1 MIQTER
7 IADGRRRFF
16 TAPGVVQDV
25 LLRARKGHQ
34 DRGLERGRDYEVETG
49 GVTLRTV
56 PKAGETVIILTGDRE
71 QADMVS
77 AERAHL
83 VPVQSRPIP
92 ANAPAPIA
100 RPDKVGAEPACLV
113 QTAPP
118 TDSVSRETIAA
129 PAVIKAAPAVAA
141 ADLERLKRA
150 LVLATRDTNDAT
162 PRTAKWQDGLA
173 QLTAVL
179 LAAPDWDALRA
190 ASLDIETYL
199 RG

>member
-16 TAPGVVQDV
+16 AAPGVVQDV

-34 DRGLERGRDYEVETG
+34 DRGLEPGRDYEVETG
-49 GVTLRTV
+49 GVTLRTT
-56 PKAGETVIILTGDRE
+56 PHAGETVIILTGDKVRSE
-71 QADMVS
+71 QAL
-77 AERAHL
+77 L
-83 VPVQSRPIP
+83 VPVQSRQIP
-92 ANAPAPIA
+92 ANPIASLSSLSSLAGERDAAAPISPMISVQPNSERDAA
-100 RPDKVGAEPACLV
+100 RDM
-113 QTAPP
+113 PP
-118 TDSVSRETIAA
+118 IVSELNSDELGRI
-129 PAVIKAAPAVAA
+129 
-141 ADLERLKRA
+141 KRA